1 MYAGVYWR
9 FLTAV
14 PEKHEMTAR
23 HKMIVYLQ
31 KKIFLVCFFIALQFY
46 MVQVPKVVA
55 DLQLEGK

>member
-1 MYAGVYWR
+1 MKEKKKKVEYMYAGVYWR

-31 KKIFLVCFFIALQFY
+31 KKKSFWSVFL
-46 MVQVPKVVA
+46 
-55 DLQLEGK
+55 